1 MTAAVKFTE
10 WLQAC
15 EKEGDALAEGAI
27 AKAQRI
33 LAHEKVEIFAP
44 SHLLGTTPELIAQ
57 CNGGQLSAGMFSFL
71 GRCIKKATDEAITS
85 QAPVTP
91 RGATA
96 GGDGQNW
103 SQEQMLA
110 HAVALSSV
118 LGDKKQQSKTVCF
131 LLGPHLKKICLENLP
146 AACQPGHVAMDA
158 AASMGV
164 KLQNKLKAAGEANPS
179 EPFVFVDMRD
189 FEPSWC
195 KIGEAVLPEDAVKE
209 HEGSEKEAPARAT
222 LAPKKCQPVL
232 RWSVAFDKWAVF
244 AAARGHLSFA
254 KCLAHKELCQKIAF
268 RATKKGRTAALGVI
282 YDELCRKAWAERAM
296 LGASDAFDIEAVAGV
311 LDDITL
317 DEAED
322 RFDEDSKAA
331 PNAKEWWK
339 QGGTGSRNYG
349 GGSYGSNSYGNSASK
364 VTCFKCGKAGHKST
378 ECWSNSRKRD
388 AQGYTKQH

>member
-1 MTAAVKFTE
+1 MTQAAKFTE
-10 WLQAC
+10 WLKAC
-15 EKEGDALAEGAI
+15 EKDGDALADGAV
-27 AKAQRI
+27 AKAQKI

-44 SHLLGTTPELIAQ
+44 SHLVGTTPEMIAK
-57 CNGGQLSAGMFSFL
+57 CCGSHLSAGMFSFL
-71 GRCIKKATDEAITS
+71 SCCIQKAKAEAVKC

-91 RGATA
+91 RGAS
-96 GGDGQNW
+96 GSGDDQKW

-110 HAVALSSV
+110 HAIALSSV

-164 KLQNKLKAAGEANPS
+164 KLQSKLKAAGEANPK

-195 KIGEAVLPEDAVKE
+195 KIGEALLPEDVEGDSAKE
-209 HEGSEKEAPARAT
+209 GAAPAKEAPARPSP
-222 LAPKKCQPVL
+222 APKKCQPVL

-254 KCLAHKELCQKIAF
+254 KCLAHKELCQKVAF
-268 RATKKGRTAALGVI
+268 RATKKQRTAALGVI
-282 YDELCRKAWAERAM
+282 YDELCRKGWAERAM
-296 LGASDAFDIEAVAGV
+296 MGASDAFDIEAVAGV

-331 PNAKEWWK
+331 PKAEEGKAKVC
-339 QGGTGSRNYG
+339 Y
-349 GGSYGSNSYGNSASK
+349 
-364 VTCFKCGKAGHKST
+364 KCGKTGHKAN
-378 ECWSNSRKRD
+378 ECFSNSRKRD
-388 AQGYTKQH
+388 VQGYSKQA